1 MLFSSFRDTW
11 DGENWQLVQGC
22 PAYCE
27 VGKEEKKRGG
37 AGSI

>member
-22 PAYCE
+22 PAFVRWE
-27 VGKEEKKRGG
+27 RRRKKGG